1 MTPAGMYLPAWGTPA
16 GELARAACAGA
27 AFLVILVIAELWQRR
42 FAPPVEWT
50 RKFVHFAGGVVIATF
65 PWAFSTHWSVL
76 GLGVAML
83 AMFALG
89 RRAGILRSV
98 TGVARPSAGE
108 RWYPVGV
115 YLLFVVARH
124 EPVLWL
130 IALSSLVVSDTAAA
144 LLGGAYGKHTFFAA
158 HDRKSI
164 EGSAAFFAATFF
176 GVHLT
181 LLLLTPIERG
191 ASVLI
196 AFQIAL
202 LVTSFEAISLR
213 GNDNLIV
220 PLVTY
225 YLLVKMTPKPAANI
239 GFQLLVQLAILAA
252 MLLVAQRTRVLSW
265 AGALAAHLA
274 IYAAFSLGGPAWS
287 VAPVAALAGF
297 VVLDRR
303 VAADGGR
310 HQVEA
315 VFWISIVGVA
325 LIFLDNTFATMVPR
339 GHPLGVGHPFAVPY
353 VGALAAP
360 ATIIA
365 YQYLRLRRS
374 SWSRPVAAALA
385 VGAGW
390 LLVAPASLAAGG
402 ITTVRAY
409 AIVGAM
415 CATAIALY
423 IAARRIVRRRSETG
437 DLRLLGLAVALAVA
451 AWTMVHLE
459 AFVKGEP

>member
-1 MTPAGMYLPAWGTPA
+1 MTLLHPYLPAWGTPA

-42 FAPPVEWT
+42 LAPPVEWT

-76 GLGVAML
+76 GLGIAML
-83 AMFALG
+83 AIFAGG
-89 RRAGILRSV
+89 RRFGILRSV
-98 TGVARPSAGE
+98 TGVERPSAGE
-108 RWYPVGV
+108 RWYPAGV

-130 IALSSLVVSDTAAA
+130 IALSSLVVSDAAAA

-158 HDRKSI
+158 SDRKSI
-164 EGSAAFFAATFF
+164 EGSAAFFAATFL

-196 AFQIAL
+196 ALQIAL

-225 YLLVKMTPKPAANI
+225 YLLVKMGSKPAASL
-239 GFQLLVQLAILAA
+239 GFQLLVQLAFLGA
-252 MLLVAQRTRVLSW
+252 MLLVAWRTRALSW

-287 VAPVAALAGF
+287 VAPIAALAGF
-297 VVLDRR
+297 VMLDRR
-303 VAADGGR
+303 VAIDGGR

-325 LIFLDNTFATMVPR
+325 VIFLDNTFATLVPP
-339 GHPLGVGHPFAVPY
+339 GHPLGTGHPFAVPY

-374 SWSRPVAAALA
+374 AWSKPAAAGLA
-385 VGAGW
+385 VVAGW

-402 ITTVRAY
+402 IATVRAHV
-409 AIVGAM
+409 IVAAM
-415 CATAIALY
+415 CATAVPLY

-437 DLRLLGLAVALAVA
+437 DLRLQGLTVALAVTV
-451 AWTMVHLE
+451 WTIVHLQ
-459 AFVKGEP
+459 AFVKGE